1 MLAQFRIQF
10 VDIKIAI
17 LELNED
23 ILDAETVEKMIP
35 ACPTAEETIQ
45 ITAYEGDLKLL
56 GKAEQYVY
64 YTRWSYSFSTWH
76 SSELQGRAVRHDE
89 RVPLPA
95 CVFVVVSLLVFLL
108 RTPQVLPGGWSD
120 RTAPDAPPDFPLQAC
135 VRGQG

>member
-1 MLAQFRIQF
+1 MLAQFRIQY

-45 ITAYEGDLKLL
+45 ITAYEGDQKLL

-64 YTRWSYSFSTWH
+64 CTTWPCSCSTWH
-76 SSELQGRAVRHDE
+76 SSELQGRTLRHE
-89 RVPLPA
+89 
-95 CVFVVVSLLVFLL
+95 
-108 RTPQVLPGGWSD
+108 
-120 RTAPDAPPDFPLQAC
+120 DASP
-135 VRGQG
+135 